1 MEMERITELGRS
13 AVRTALD
20 RVGRGWSR
28 VQERRPL
35 AYDVLESDDA
45 YLVVFDAPGVDP
57 ADVQVQ
63 FSGRTVEVRLD
74 RFREFREGFE
84 MRFPGRGLTLAGTAE
99 LPEGAEV
106 TPAGAQ
112 ATLTH
117 AGTLQVEIPKS
128 DAAASAEA
136 SVSVSRDDR
145 DDDGDGEGDEGE
157 GKGEDGSGANDRD
170 GDGRGDGTDA

>member
-1 MEMERITELGRS
+1 MERITELGRS

-99 LPEGAEV
+99 LPEGADV
-106 TPAGAQ
+106 TPAGAG

-128 DAAASAEA
+128 DADGSGDAT
-136 SVSVSRDDR
+136 VSVSRDDGGG
-145 DDDGDGEGDEGE
+145 GDGEADENGNE
-157 GKGEDGSGANDRD
+157 SESENGNGNENGN
-170 GDGRGDGTDA
+170 